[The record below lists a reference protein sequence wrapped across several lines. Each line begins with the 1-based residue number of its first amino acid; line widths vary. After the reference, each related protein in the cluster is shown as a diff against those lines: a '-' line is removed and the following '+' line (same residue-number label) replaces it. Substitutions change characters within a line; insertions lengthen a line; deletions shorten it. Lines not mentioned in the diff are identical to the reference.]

1 MKQFLK
7 LFILLPLG
15 KLRWAY
21 YFVLHSIIFKIMNIN
36 YQEMPEIFGRL
47 IINNNGNCRFG
58 KGLTFRSDL
67 TSNLVGLYK
76 PCSVVV
82 TKEGSLEI
90 DDYTGFS
97 GVSIYCTDNI
107 KIGKYCKFGGN
118 VSIWDTDFHPLNY
131 EDRRWSFTGT
141 KTMPIIVGDDVFV
154 GANSIIL
161 KGVIIGARVIIGAG
175 SVVTKNIPSD
185 EIWAGNPAKF
195 IRKVNT

>member
-1 MKQFLK
+1 MKQILK
-7 LFILLPLG
+7 LYILLPLR
-15 KLRWAY
+15 KLRGAY
-21 YFVLHSIIFKIMNIN
+21 YYVLHSIIFKIMNIN

-47 IINNNGNCRFG
+47 IINNNGSCRFG
-58 KGLTFRSDL
+58 KGLTFRSDF
-67 TSNLVGLYK
+67 TSNLVGLNK

-82 TKEGSLEI
+82 SKEGSLEI
-90 DDYTGFS
+90 EDYTGFS
-97 GVSIYCTDNI
+97 GVSIYCTNNI

-118 VSIWDTDFHPLNY
+118 VSIWDTDFHPLNF
-131 EDRRWSFTGT
+131 EDRRSGFKGT

-195 IRKVNT
+195 IRKVN